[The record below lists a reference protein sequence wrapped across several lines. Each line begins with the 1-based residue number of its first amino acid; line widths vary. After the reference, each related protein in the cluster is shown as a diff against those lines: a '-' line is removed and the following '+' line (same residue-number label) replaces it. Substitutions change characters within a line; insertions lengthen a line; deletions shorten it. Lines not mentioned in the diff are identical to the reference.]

1 MPGSTRS
8 WACCIMRAM
17 PNSIADTKILVT
29 GGAGFVGSH
38 IADALLAKGAKKVV
52 AIDNLVR
59 GSRDNVADAQKTGRF
74 ELVEGD
80 IRDRKLVDDLVAGC
94 DYVFHQAALRITA
107 CAEDPRAGHEVML
120 DGTFNVLESCV
131 KHKVKK
137 VVAASSASV
146 YGEPDT
152 LPIEETAP
160 YNNRTL
166 YGAAKIALEH
176 YFRSFNDMYGLPYV
190 ALRYFNLYG
199 PRMDMTGVYTEV
211 MIRWMDRIDAGQPP
225 LIFGKGDQSMDF
237 IFISDCVKANI
248 LSLER
253 DVSDDV
259 FNVATGKE
267 TSLLELCN
275 MMIELM
281 GRPELKPEFT
291 AERKTN
297 PVRRRRAGVTK
308 AEQALGFTSD
318 VDVREGLRQLIAW
331 RREKKKQA

>member
-1 MPGSTRS
+1 MSAFPIAEST
-8 WACCIMRAM
+8 
-17 PNSIADTKILVT
+17 ILVT
-29 GGAGFVGSH
+29 GGGGFVGSH
-38 IADALLAKGAKKVV
+38 VADQLLARGAKKVI
-52 AIDNLVR
+52 ALDNFVR
-59 GSRDNVADAQKTGRF
+59 GSRSNVVDAQKTGRF

-80 IRDRKLVDDLVAGC
+80 VRDRQLVDDLTKGC

-107 CAEDPRAGHEVML
+107 CAEDPRAGHEVMM
-120 DGTFNVLESCV
+120 DGTFNVLESAAR
-131 KHKVKK
+131 HKVKK
-137 VVAASSASV
+137 IVAASSASV

-176 YFRSFNDMYGLPYV
+176 YLRSFNELYQLPYV

-211 MIRWMDRIDAGQPP
+211 MVRWMDRIDSGQAP

-237 IFISDCVKANI
+237 IFIDDCARSN
-248 LSLER
+248 LLALES

-267 TSLLELCN
+267 TSLLELCQ
-275 MMIELM
+275 MMLELM
-281 GRPELKPEFT
+281 GRPDLKPEFVE
-291 AERKTN
+291 ERKVN
-297 PVRRRRAGVTK
+297 PVRRRRASTEK
-308 AEQALGFTSD
+308 AQKLLGFESR
-318 VDVREGLRQLIAW
+318 VDIRAGLTQLIAW
-331 RREKKKQA
+331 RRASKKSAG